1 MRSIFFYLPL
11 VGAAPAFS
19 FVIGGDTTTQRVFHA
34 ASNDPTVF
42 QPLADVFNPLVTNAG
57 DKLNSFLQSSLDGS
71 NGHSCFWDQPQRGG
85 NLEVLDTAGW
95 LKSISEA
102 QDEVSENISKHHHH
116 HHHKEHEHP
125 PSDPH
130 GPHRDSTLLDL
141 ISSSKH
147 SSAFY
152 ETIKDNKDITDL
164 LKDKNKNTTVFV
176 PSNAAFE
183 CLDKYRKHH
192 DLPKDL
198 LHRILQYHFAPGM
211 HDSDDLMFHNTLET
225 RLTEDDLGKG
235 QHQRLRIG
243 PGPRINLYAHFK
255 MVDIVRSASFI
266 VISNQASDRI
276 PVRG

>member
-11 VGAAPAFS
+11 VGASPALS
-19 FVIGGDTTTQRVFHA
+19 LVIGDDTTTQRVLHA

-42 QPLADVFNPLVTNAG
+42 QPLADVFNPLVTNVG
-57 DKLNSFLQSSLDGS
+57 GKLNSLLQSSLDGP
-71 NGHSCFWDQPQRGG
+71 NARGGRGCFWDQPQSGG
-85 NLEVLDTAGW
+85 SLEVLDTAGW

-102 QDEVSENISKHHHH
+102 QDEPSENINKHHHH
-116 HHHKEHEHP
+116 HHHHKDHDHP

-130 GPHRDSTLLDL
+130 EPHLDSSLLDL

-152 ETIKDNKDITDL
+152 EHIKDNKDITDL
-164 LKDKNKNTTVFV
+164 LEDKGKNTTVFI

-198 LHRILQYHFAPGM
+198 LHRILQ
-211 HDSDDLMFHNTLET
+211 
-225 RLTEDDLGKG
+225 
-235 QHQRLRIG
+235 
-243 PGPRINLYAHFK
+243 
-255 MVDIVRSASFI
+255 
-266 VISNQASDRI
+266 
-276 PVRG
+276 